1 MNRRTFILRLS
12 CLLPLLASSARLQA
26 APKLGKAWPFS
37 LDLLRQRARELARK
51 AYEPLKVQLPEP
63 LLELT
68 YDQYRDIRF
77 LANESLW
84 LEKNLPFITQFF
96 HPGFYYKTPV
106 RLYEVVDERAKEIRY
121 HPALFD
127 FGKNSFD
134 HALLKEGLGF
144 TGFRVHYPLN
154 AADRRDELIAFQG
167 GTYFRAVGHG
177 MHYGVSARGLA
188 IATASEEGEEF
199 PLFTE
204 FYLERPVTDN
214 SLVIHA
220 LLNSVSTTGVYT
232 FTVRPGEITVTDVS
246 LTLYPRKRLARV
258 GLAPLTSMYFFGAND
273 RLGVDDFRPEV
284 HDSDGLMILNGRGE
298 WLWRPLDN
306 PLRLRIS
313 SFLDH
318 NPQGFGLM
326 QRNRDFATYQDLES
340 RYEMRPSLWVEPVG
354 GWGEGRVKLVE
365 IPTDNEINDNIV
377 AFWEPKE
384 PPNVGSEWPLT
395 YRLHWC
401 RQTPVNLNAAL
412 VGATRVGRG
421 ESEGARKFVIDF
433 AGEKLPKVAD
443 APIRAVVS
451 ASRGTVKNLVSQFNE
466 VTGNWRA
473 FFDLIPEGT
482 DPIELRCFLQLGEAA
497 LSETWSYQWAE

>member
-1 MNRRTFILRLS
+1 MNRRTFILNLS
-12 CLLPLLASSARLQA
+12 CLLSLLAPSARLQA
-26 APKLGKAWPFS
+26 RPKLGKAWPFS

-51 AYEPLKVQLPEP
+51 AYQPPKVQLPEP

-77 LANESLW
+77 RANESLW

-106 RLYEVVDERAKEIRY
+106 KVFEVVDERAKEIRY
-121 HPALFD
+121 RPALFD
-127 FGKNSFD
+127 FGRNKPDQS
-134 HALLKEGLGF
+134 LLKEGLGF
-144 TGFRVHYPLN
+144 AGFRVHYPLN

-177 MHYGVSARGLA
+177 MRYGISARGLA

-199 PLFTE
+199 PSFTE
-204 FYLERPVTDN
+204 IYLERPVTD

-246 LTLYPRKRLARV
+246 LMLYPRKRLGRV

-273 RLGVDDFRPEV
+273 RVGVDDFRPEV
-284 HDSDGLMILNGRGE
+284 HDSDGLMIWNGRGE

-306 PLRLRIS
+306 PARLRIS

-326 QRNRDFATYQDLES
+326 QRNRDFASYQDLES
-340 RYEMRPSLWVEPVG
+340 RFEMRPSLWVEPVG
-354 GWGEGRVKLVE
+354 GWGEGVVKLVE

-377 AFWEPKE
+377 VFWEPKD
-384 PPNVGSEWPLT
+384 PPNAGSEWSLT

-401 RQTPVNLNAAL
+401 RQTPVNLNTAL
-412 VGATRVGRG
+412 VVATRVGRG
-421 ESEGARKFVIDF
+421 ESERARKFVIDF
-433 AGEKLPKVAD
+433 AGDKLPKVAD
-443 APIRAVVS
+443 ASLRAVVW
-451 ASRGTVKNLVSQFNE
+451 ASRGTVKNIVLQFNE

-473 FFDLIPEGT
+473 FFDLIPEGS

-497 LSETWSYQWAE
+497 LSETWSYQWSE

>member
-1 MNRRTFILRLS
+1 MTRRTFILRLS
-12 CLLPLLASSARLQA
+12 CLLSLLASSARLQA

-37 LDLLRQRARELARK
+37 LDLLRQRARELARNP
-51 AYEPLKVQLPEP
+51 YQLPKVQLPEA

-77 LANESLW
+77 QPNESLW
-84 LEKNLPFITQFF
+84 LDKNLPFTTQFF

-106 RLYEVVDERAKEIRY
+106 KLYEVVDERAKEIRY
-121 HPALFD
+121 RPALFD
-127 FGKNSFD
+127 FGSNKPEQS
-134 HALLKEGLGF
+134 LLKEGLGF
-144 TGFRVHYPLN
+144 AGFRVHCLLN
-154 AADRRDELIAFQG
+154 SADRRDELIAFQG
-167 GTYFRAVGHG
+167 GTYFRAVGHA
-177 MHYGVSARGLA
+177 MRYGLSARGLA

-246 LTLYPRKRLARV
+246 LMLYPRKRLGRV

-273 RLGVDDFRPEV
+273 RRGVDDFRPEV
-284 HDSDGLMILNGRGE
+284 HDSDGLMIWNGRGE

-306 PLRLRIS
+306 PVRLRIS

-318 NPQGFGLM
+318 NPNGFGLM
-326 QRNRDFATYQDLES
+326 QRNRDFANYQDLES

-354 GWGEGRVKLVE
+354 GWGEGAVKLVE

-377 AFWEPKE
+377 VFWEPKD
-384 PPNVGSEWPLT
+384 PPNAGSEWPLT

-401 RQTPVNLNAAL
+401 RQTPVNFYMAL
-412 VGATRVGRG
+412 VVATRVGRG
-421 ESEGARKFVIDF
+421 ESEKTRKFVIDF
-433 AGEKLPKVAD
+433 VGEQLPKVAD
-443 APIRAVVS
+443 TPLRAVVW

-466 VTGNWRA
+466 VTGSWRA
-473 FFDLIPEGT
+473 FFDLIPEGG

-497 LSETWSYQWAE
+497 LSETWSYQWSE

>member
-1 MNRRTFILRLS
+1 MNRRTFVLGLS
-12 CLLPLLASSARLQA
+12 CLLSFLASSARLQA

-37 LDLLRQRARELARK
+37 LDLLRQRARELASK
-51 AYEPLKVQLPEP
+51 PYQPSKVQLPEP
-63 LLELT
+63 LIELT

-84 LEKNLPFITQFF
+84 LEKNLPFTAQFF
-96 HPGFYYKTPV
+96 HPGFYYKTPARV
-106 RLYEVVDERAKEIRY
+106 FEVVEERAKEIRY
-121 HPALFD
+121 SPTLFD
-127 FGKNSFD
+127 FGRNKPDRS
-134 HALLKEGLGF
+134 LLKGLGF
-144 TGFRVHYPLN
+144 AGFRVHYPLN

-177 MHYGVSARGLA
+177 MRYGVSARGLA

-199 PLFTE
+199 PSFTE

-246 LTLYPRKRLARV
+246 LMLYPRKRLGRV

-273 RLGVDDFRPEV
+273 RIGVDDFRPEV
-284 HDSDGLMILNGRGE
+284 HDSDGLMISNGRGE

-306 PLRLRIS
+306 PVRLRIS

-326 QRNRDFATYQDLES
+326 QRNRDFASYQDLES
-340 RYEMRPSLWVEPVG
+340 RYEMRPCLWVEPVG
-354 GWGEGRVKLVE
+354 SWGEGVVKLVE
-365 IPTDNEINDNIV
+365 IPTANEINDNIV
-377 AFWEPKE
+377 VFWEPKD
-384 PPNVGSEWPLT
+384 PPNAGSEWPLT

-401 RQTPVNLNAAL
+401 RQTPVNFNTAL
-412 VGATRVGRG
+412 VVATRVGHG
-421 ESEGARKFVIDF
+421 ESERARKFVIDF

-443 APIRAVVS
+443 APLTAEVW
-451 ASRGTVKNLVSQFNE
+451 ASRGTVKNIVSQFNE

-473 FFDLIPEGT
+473 FFELIPEGR

-497 LSETWSYQWAE
+497 LSETWTYQWSE